1 MTEQEINGLV
11 AKQRKYFQTG
21 ATLPVSTRIT
31 ALRGL
36 YDTISR
42 YENEIHDALKKDLG
56 KSGFESYMC
65 ETGLVLDEISY
76 MLKHIRRFAREKRV
90 RTPLA
95 QFHSRSF
102 KKPSPYGVTLIMSPW
117 NYPFMLTL
125 SPLAD
130 ALAAGNTAV
139 VKPSAYSPY
148 TSEIIMKILSQCF
161 DPQYVAVVTGGRT
174 ENTCLLRE
182 HFDYIFFT
190 GSQAV
195 GKEVMRNAAEHLT
208 PVTLELGGKSPCIV
222 DQSANIR
229 LAARR
234 IVFGKYL
241 NCGQTCVAP
250 DYIYCHRSVKDAL
263 VKEIKQQIQI
273 QIQYGREP
281 LHNPDY
287 GKIIN
292 EKHFDRI
299 LGLIEE
305 RKTVHGGNSDR
316 KALRIEPTVLDN
328 VTFSDPVMQEEIF
341 GPVMPILV
349 FDSLEEVIDRI
360 NTMPHPL
367 ALYFFTSDKAA
378 AKEITSRCGFGGGCI
393 NDTIIHLATTEMG
406 FGGFGESGMGAY
418 HGKTG
423 FDTFSHYKSIV
434 DKKTWLDLPMR
445 YQPYRKMH
453 EKMVRF
459 FLK

>member
-1 MTEQEINGLV
+1 MTEQEIKTIV
-11 AKQRKYFQTG
+11 TRQRKYFQTG
-21 ATLPVSTRIT
+21 STLPVNTRLN
-31 ALRGL
+31 ALRRL
-36 YDTISR
+36 YTAISGS
-42 YENEIHDALKKDLG
+42 EKEIHEALKKDLG

-65 ETGLVLDEISY
+65 ETGLVLEEISY
-76 MLKHIRRFAREKRV
+76 MLKHTARFAREKRV

-102 KKPSPYGVTLIMSPW
+102 QKPSPYGVTLIMSPW
-117 NYPFMLTL
+117 HYPFMLTL
-125 SPLAD
+125 SPLVD

-139 VKPSAYSPY
+139 VKPSAYSPN
-148 TSEIIMKILSQCF
+148 TSEVLRKILSQCF
-161 DPQYVAVVTGGRT
+161 EPQYVAVVTGGRA
-174 ENTCLLRE
+174 ENTCLLHE

-195 GKEVMRNAAEHLT
+195 GKEVMRNAAEYLT

-222 DQSANIR
+222 DQTADIR

-234 IVFGKYL
+234 VVFGKYL

-250 DYIYCHRSVKDAL
+250 DYIYCQRSVKDAFI
-263 VKEIKQQIQI
+263 KEVQKQIKK
-273 QIQYGREP
+273 QYGRHP
-281 LHNPDY
+281 LDNPDY

-299 LGLIEE
+299 LGLIDE
-305 RKTVHGGNSDR
+305 KKVVQGGGSDR
-316 KALRIEPTVLDN
+316 KTLRIEPTVMDN
-328 VTFSDPVMQEEIF
+328 VAFSDPVMQEEIF
-341 GPVMPILV
+341 GPVMPILT
-349 FDSLEEVIDRI
+349 FDSIDEVIHRI
-360 NTMPHPL
+360 NAMPHPL
-367 ALYFFTSDKAA
+367 ALYLFTSDK
-378 AKEITSRCGFGGGCI
+378 KTEKKVISCCGFGGGCI

-418 HGKTG
+418 HGKIG
-423 FDTFSHYKSIV
+423 FDTFTHYKSIV

-445 YQPYRKMH
+445 YQPYRKLH

>member
-1 MTEQEINGLV
+1 MTEQEINRLV
-11 AKQRKYFQTG
+11 TVQRKYFQTG
-21 ATLPVSTRIT
+21 ATLPVDVRIA

-36 YDTISR
+36 YGTIKK

-56 KSGFESYMC
+56 KSRFESYMC
-65 ETGLVLDEISY
+65 ETGLVLEEISY
-76 MLKHIRRFAREKRV
+76 MLKHIRRFSREKRV

-125 SPLAD
+125 SPLVD

-148 TSEIIMKILSQCF
+148 TSEMIQKILSLCF
-161 DPQYVAVVTGGRT
+161 ETQYVAVVTGGRA

-222 DQSANIR
+222 DQSANLR

-263 VKEIKQQIQI
+263 VKEIQHQIQT
-273 QIQYGREP
+273 QYGEEP

-287 GKIIN
+287 GKMIN

-299 LGLIEE
+299 LGLIQ
-305 RKTVHGGNSDR
+305 KQNVVHGGGSDR
-316 KALRIEPTVLDN
+316 NTLRIEPTVLDN
-328 VTFSDPVMQEEIF
+328 VSFADPVMQEEIF
-341 GPVMPILV
+341 GPLMPILV
-349 FDSLEEVIDRI
+349 FDSLDEVIARI
-360 NTMPHPL
+360 NSMPHPL
-367 ALYFFTSDKAA
+367 ALYFFTSDRAA
-378 AKEITSRCGFGGGCI
+378 AREVTSRCGFGGGCI

-434 DKKTWLDLPMR
+434 DKKTWPDLPMR
-445 YQPYRKMH
+445 YQPYQKNY

>member
-31 ALRGL
+31 ALRSL

-161 DPQYVAVVTGGRT
+161 DPQYVAVVTGGLA
-174 ENTCLLRE
+174 ENTCLLQE

-263 VKEIKQQIQI
+263 VKEIKQQI

-378 AKEITSRCGFGGGCI
+378 AKEVTSRCGFGGGCI

>member
-1 MTEQEINGLV
+1 MTEQEIKTIV
-11 AKQRKYFQTG
+11 TRQRKYFQTG
-21 ATLPVSTRIT
+21 STLPVNTRLN
-31 ALRGL
+31 ALRRL
-36 YDTISR
+36 YTAISGS
-42 YENEIHDALKKDLG
+42 EKEIHEALKKDLG

-65 ETGLVLDEISY
+65 ETGLVLEEISY
-76 MLKHIRRFAREKRV
+76 MLKHTARFAREKRV

-102 KKPSPYGVTLIMSPW
+102 QKPSPYGVTLIMSPW

-125 SPLAD
+125 SPLVD

-139 VKPSAYSPY
+139 VKPSAYSPN
-148 TSEIIMKILSQCF
+148 TSEVLRKILSQCF
-161 DPQYVAVVTGGRT
+161 EPQYVAVVTGGRA
-174 ENTCLLRE
+174 ENTCLLHE

-195 GKEVMRNAAEHLT
+195 GKEVMRNAAEYLT

-222 DQSANIR
+222 DQTADIR

-234 IVFGKYL
+234 VVFGKYL

-250 DYIYCHRSVKDAL
+250 DYIYCQRSVKDAFI
-263 VKEIKQQIQI
+263 KEVQKQIKK
-273 QIQYGREP
+273 QYGRHP
-281 LHNPDY
+281 LDNPDY

-299 LGLIEE
+299 LGLIDE
-305 RKTVHGGNSDR
+305 KKVVQGGGSDR
-316 KALRIEPTVLDN
+316 KTLRIEPTVMDN
-328 VTFSDPVMQEEIF
+328 VAFSDPVMQEEIF
-341 GPVMPILV
+341 GPVMPILT
-349 FDSLEEVIDRI
+349 FDSIDEVIHRI
-360 NTMPHPL
+360 NAMPHPL
-367 ALYFFTSDKAA
+367 ALYLFTSDK
-378 AKEITSRCGFGGGCI
+378 KTEKKVISCCGFGGGCI

-418 HGKTG
+418 HGKIG
-423 FDTFSHYKSIV
+423 FDTFTHYKSIV

-445 YQPYRKMH
+445 YQPYRKLH

>member
-1 MTEQEINGLV
+1 MTEQEIKDLV
-11 AKQRKYFQTG
+11 TRQRKYFQTG
-21 ATLPVSTRIT
+21 ATLPVSARTA
-31 ALRGL
+31 ALRKL
-36 YDTISR
+36 YAAISSN
-42 YENEIHDALKKDLG
+42 EKEIHNALKKDLG

-65 ETGLVLDEISY
+65 ETGLVLEEISY
-76 MLKHIRRFAREKRV
+76 MLKHVQRFAGEKRV

-95 QFHSRSF
+95 QFHSRSYQ
-102 KKPSPYGVTLIMSPW
+102 KPSPYGVVLIMSPW

-125 SPLAD
+125 SPLVD

-148 TSEIIMKILSQCF
+148 TSEVLQTILSQCF
-161 DPQYVAVVTGGRT
+161 DPQYVSVVTGGRA
-174 ENTCLLRE
+174 ENTCLLKE

-208 PVTLELGGKSPCIV
+208 PVTLGLGGKSPCIV
-222 DQSANIR
+222 DQTADIK

-250 DYIYCHRSVKDAL
+250 DYIYCHRAVKDRL
-263 VKEIKQQIQI
+263 IKEVQKQIQK
-273 QIQYGREP
+273 QYGKQP
-281 LHNPDY
+281 LRNPNY

-299 LGLIEE
+299 LGLIDE
-305 RKTVHGGNSDR
+305 KKVVHGGNSDR
-316 KALRIEPTVLDN
+316 KTLRIEPTVLDH
-328 VTFSDPVMQEEIF
+328 VTFQDAVMQEEIF
-341 GPVMPILV
+341 GPLMPVLT
-349 FDSLEEVIDRI
+349 FDNLDDVIRKI
-360 NTMPHPL
+360 NSMPHPL
-367 ALYFFTSDKAA
+367 AFYFFTSDKAA
-378 AKEITSRCGFGGGCI
+378 AKKVTSRCGFGGGCI

-418 HGKTG
+418 HGKIG

-434 DKKTWLDLPMR
+434 DKKTWIDLPMR
-445 YQPYRKMH
+445 YQPYQKLH

>member
-1 MTEQEINGLV
+1 MTEQEIKDLITR
-11 AKQRKYFQTG
+11 QRSYFQSG
-21 ATLPVSTRIT
+21 ATLPVSARLA
-31 ALRGL
+31 ALRRL
-36 YDTISR
+36 YNAISSH
-42 YENEIHDALKKDLG
+42 EKEIRRALQKDLG

-65 ETGLVLDEISY
+65 ETGMVLEEISY
-76 MLKHIRRFAREKRV
+76 MLKHTRKFAREQRV
-90 RTPLA
+90 HTPLA
-95 QFHSRSF
+95 QFCSRSY

-148 TSEIIMKILSQCF
+148 TSEVLLSILTECF
-161 DPQYVAVVTGGRT
+161 DPKYVAVVTGGRA

-195 GKEVMRNAAEHLT
+195 GKEVMRSAAEHLT

-222 DQSANIR
+222 DQTADIR

-250 DYIYCHRSVKDAL
+250 DYVYCHRSVKDQL
-263 VKEIKQQIQI
+263 IKEVQKQIRR
-273 QIQYGREP
+273 QYGKQP
-281 LHNPDY
+281 LHSSDY

-299 LGLIEE
+299 LGLIDE
-305 RKTVHGGNSDR
+305 KKVVHGGGSDR
-316 KALRIEPTVLDN
+316 STLRIEPTVMDN
-328 VTFSDPVMQEEIF
+328 VTFSDAVMQEEIF

-349 FDSLEEVIDRI
+349 FDSLDEVIRRI
-360 NTMPHPL
+360 NSMPHPL
-367 ALYFFTSDKAA
+367 ALYIFTTNKKAA
-378 AKEITSRCGFGGGCI
+378 RKVTARCGFGGGCI
-393 NDTIIHLATTEMG
+393 NDTIIHLATSEMG

-423 FDTFSHYKSIV
+423 FDTFTHYKSIV
-434 DKKTWLDLPMR
+434 DKKTWIDLPMR
-445 YQPYRKMH
+445 YQPYRKGD
-453 EKMVRF
+453 EKLVRF

>member
-1 MTEQEINGLV
+1 MTEQEINAIV
-11 AKQRKYFQTG
+11 AAQRKYFQTG
-21 ATLPVSTRIT
+21 ATLPVSFRID
-31 ALRGL
+31 ALRRL
-36 YDTISR
+36 YDAVSGS
-42 YENEIHDALKKDLG
+42 EKEIHDALRKDLG

-65 ETGLVLDEISY
+65 ETGLVLEEISY
-76 MLKHIRRFAREKRV
+76 MLKHVRRFAGEKRV

-95 QFHSRSF
+95 QFHSRSY

-125 SPLAD
+125 SPLVD

-139 VKPSAYSPY
+139 VKPSAYSPC
-148 TSEIIMKILSQCF
+148 TSEVIRQILTKCF
-161 DPQYVAVVTGGRT
+161 EPQYVSVVTGGRA
-174 ENTCLLRE
+174 ENTCLLHE

-190 GSQAV
+190 GSQSV
-195 GKEVMRNAAEHLT
+195 GKEVMRSAADHLT

-222 DQSANIR
+222 DQTANIK

-250 DYIYCHRSVKDAL
+250 DYVYCHRSVRDRL
-263 VKEIKQQIQI
+263 IKEIVKQIRRQF
-273 QIQYGREP
+273 GKKP
-281 LHNPDY
+281 LDNKNY

-299 LGLIEE
+299 LGLIDKE
-305 RKTVHGGNSDR
+305 KVAFGGNSDR
-316 KALRIEPTVLDN
+316 DALRIEPTVMDN
-328 VTFSDPVMQEEIF
+328 VTFSDAVMQEEIF
-341 GPVMPILV
+341 GPVMPVLT
-349 FDSLEEVIDRI
+349 FDSLDEVIR
-360 NTMPHPL
+360 NVNAMPHPL
-367 ALYFFTSDKAA
+367 ALYLFTSSKAA
-378 AKEITSRCGFGGGCI
+378 AKKVTARCGFGGGCI

-406 FGGFGESGMGAY
+406 FGGFGESGMGSY

-423 FDTFSHYKSIV
+423 FDTFTHYKSIV

>member
-1 MTEQEINGLV
+1 MTEQEIKDLV
-11 AKQRKYFQTG
+11 TRQRSYFQSG
-21 ATLPVSTRIT
+21 ATLPVSARLA
-31 ALRGL
+31 ALRRL
-36 YDTISR
+36 YDAISSH
-42 YENEIHDALKKDLG
+42 EKEIRRALQKDLG

-65 ETGLVLDEISY
+65 ETGMVLEEISY
-76 MLKHIRRFAREKRV
+76 MLKHTRKFAREQRV
-90 RTPLA
+90 HTPLA
-95 QFHSRSF
+95 QFCSRSY

-148 TSEIIMKILSQCF
+148 TSEVLLSILTECF
-161 DPQYVAVVTGGRT
+161 DPKYVAVVTGGRA

-195 GKEVMRNAAEHLT
+195 GKEVMRSAAEHLT

-222 DQSANIR
+222 DQTADIR

-250 DYIYCHRSVKDAL
+250 DYVYCHRSVKDRL
-263 VKEIKQQIQI
+263 IKEVQKQIRR
-273 QIQYGREP
+273 QYGKQP
-281 LHNPDY
+281 LHSSDY

-299 LGLIEE
+299 LGLIDE
-305 RKTVHGGNSDR
+305 KKVVHGGGSDR
-316 KALRIEPTVLDN
+316 STLRIEPTVMDN
-328 VTFSDPVMQEEIF
+328 VTFSDAVMQEEIF

-349 FDSLEEVIDRI
+349 FDSLDEVIRRI
-360 NTMPHPL
+360 NSMPHPL
-367 ALYFFTSDKAA
+367 ALYIFTSDKKAA
-378 AKEITSRCGFGGGCI
+378 RKVTARCGFGGGCI
-393 NDTIIHLATTEMG
+393 NDTIIHLATSEMG

-423 FDTFSHYKSIV
+423 FDTFTHYKSIV
-434 DKKTWLDLPMR
+434 DKKTWIDLPMR
-445 YQPYRKMH
+445 YQPYRKGA
-453 EKMVRF
+453 EKLVRF

>member
-1 MTEQEINGLV
+1 MTEQEIKELV
-11 AKQRKYFQTG
+11 TKQRRYFQTG
-21 ATLPVSTRIT
+21 ATLPVSTRIDALHRLYAAIT
-31 ALRGL
+31 EHEKEINDALR
-36 YDTISR
+36 
-42 YENEIHDALKKDLG
+42 KDLG

-65 ETGLVLDEISY
+65 ETGMVLEELSY
-76 MLKHIRRFAREKRV
+76 MIKHTKRFAGEKRV

-95 QFHSRSF
+95 QFHSRSYQ
-102 KKPSPYGVTLIMSPW
+102 KPSPYGVTLIMSPW

-148 TSEIIMKILSQCF
+148 TSEVILRILSQCF
-161 DPQYVAVVTGGRT
+161 EPQYVAVVTGGRA

-222 DQSANIR
+222 DQTANIR
-229 LAARR
+229 LAAKR

-250 DYIYCHRSVKDAL
+250 DYIYCHRSVKDKL
-263 VKEIKQQIQI
+263 IKEVRKQIQK
-273 QIQYGREP
+273 QYGIQP
-281 LHNPDY
+281 LRNPDY

-292 EKHFDRI
+292 EKHFDRL
-299 LGLIEE
+299 LGLIDKN
-305 RKTVHGGNSDR
+305 KTVHGGDSDR
-316 KALRIEPTVLDN
+316 HALRIEPTVLDN
-328 VTFSDPVMQEEIF
+328 VTFADAVMQEEIF
-341 GPVMPILV
+341 GPIMPILI
-349 FDSLEEVIDRI
+349 FDNLDEAIRNI
-360 NTMPHPL
+360 NAMPHPL
-367 ALYFFTSDKAA
+367 ALYLFTSDKAA
-378 AKEITSRCGFGGGCI
+378 AKKVTSRCGFGGGCI

-406 FGGFGESGMGAY
+406 FGGFGESGMGSY
-418 HGKTG
+418 HGKVG

-434 DKKTWLDLPMR
+434 DKKTWIDLPMR
-445 YQPYRKMH
+445 YQPYRKLH
-453 EKMVRF
+453 EKMIRL

>member
-1 MTEQEINGLV
+1 MTEQEINSLV
-11 AKQRKYFQTG
+11 TRQRKYFQTG
-21 ATLPVSTRIT
+21 ATLPVSVRIT

-36 YDTISR
+36 YTAIVK

-65 ETGLVLDEISY
+65 ETGLVLEEISY
-76 MLKHIRRFAREKRV
+76 MLKHIRRFAGEKRV

-125 SPLAD
+125 SPLVD

-139 VKPSAYSPY
+139 VKPSAYSPN
-148 TSEIIMKILSQCF
+148 TSEILRKILSQCF
-161 DPQYVAVVTGGRT
+161 DPPYVAVVTGGRA
-174 ENTCLLRE
+174 ENTCLLGE

-190 GSQAV
+190 GSQTV
-195 GKEVMRNAAEHLT
+195 GKEVMRNAAEYLT

-222 DQSANIR
+222 DQTADIR

-250 DYIYCHRSVKDAL
+250 DYIYCHRSVKDSL
-263 VKEIKQQIQI
+263 VKEIQRQIQL
-273 QIQYGREP
+273 QYGEEP

-305 RKTVHGGNSDR
+305 KKIVHGGNSDR
-316 KALRIEPTVLDN
+316 DTLRIEPTVLDN
-328 VTFSDPVMQEEIF
+328 VTFADPVMQEEIF
-341 GPVMPILV
+341 GPLMPVLV
-349 FDSLEEVIDRI
+349 FDNLDEAITRI
-360 NTMPHPL
+360 NAMPHPL

-378 AKEITSRCGFGGGCI
+378 AKDVTSRCGFGGGCI

-434 DKKTWLDLPMR
+434 DKKTWIDLPMR

>member
-1 MTEQEINGLV
+1 MTEQEIKSLV
-11 AKQRKYFQTG
+11 AKQRTYFQTG
-21 ATLPVSTRIT
+21 ATLPVRTRIQ
-31 ALRGL
+31 ALRRL
-36 YDTISR
+36 YTAIR
-42 YENEIHDALKKDLG
+42 ENEQEIHDALQNDLG
-56 KSGFESYMC
+56 KSSFESYMC
-65 ETGLVLDEISY
+65 ETGLVLEEISH
-76 MLKHIRRFAREKRV
+76 MLKHIRRFSREQRV

-95 QFHSRSF
+95 QFHSRSY
-102 KKPSPYGVTLIMSPW
+102 KKSSPYGVALIMSPW

-125 SPLAD
+125 SPLVD

-139 VKPSAYSPY
+139 VKPSAYSPR
-148 TSEIIMKILSQCF
+148 TSDVILHILSQCF
-161 DPQYVAVVTGGRT
+161 DPRYVAVVTGGRA

-222 DQSANIR
+222 DQTADIP

-250 DYIYCHRSVKDAL
+250 DYIYCHRSVKDQL
-263 VKEIKQQIQI
+263 IKEVQKQIQK
-273 QIQYGREP
+273 QYGSQP
-281 LHNPDY
+281 LANPDY

-299 LGLIEE
+299 LGLIDET
-305 RKTVHGGNSDR
+305 KLVQGGRSDR
-316 KALRIEPTVLDN
+316 ETLRIEPTVLDH
-328 VTFSDPVMQEEIF
+328 VTFSDAVMQEEIF
-341 GPVMPILV
+341 GPIMPFLV
-349 FDSLEEVIDRI
+349 FDSLDEVIRAI
-360 NTMPHPL
+360 NGMPHPL
-367 ALYFFTSDKAA
+367 ALYFFTSDKQA
-378 AKEITSRCGFGGGCI
+378 AKKVTSRCGFGGGCI

-434 DKKTWLDLPMR
+434 DKKTWIDLPMR
-445 YQPYRKMH
+445 YQPYERLH

>member
-161 DPQYVAVVTGGRT
+161 DPQYVAVVTGGRA

-263 VKEIKQQIQI
+263 VKEIKQQI

-378 AKEITSRCGFGGGCI
+378 AKEVTSRCGFGGGCI

>member
-1 MTEQEINGLV
+1 MTEQEIKDLV
-11 AKQRKYFQTG
+11 TRQRSYFQSG
-21 ATLPVSTRIT
+21 ATLPVSARLA
-31 ALRGL
+31 ALRRL
-36 YDTISR
+36 YDAISSH
-42 YENEIHDALKKDLG
+42 EKEIRRALQKDLG

-65 ETGLVLDEISY
+65 ETGMVLEEISY
-76 MLKHIRRFAREKRV
+76 MLKHTARFAREKRV

-102 KKPSPYGVTLIMSPW
+102 QKPSPYGVTLIMSPW

-125 SPLAD
+125 SPLVD

-139 VKPSAYSPY
+139 VKPSAYSPN
-148 TSEIIMKILSQCF
+148 TSEVLRKILSQCF
-161 DPQYVAVVTGGRT
+161 EPQYVAVVTGGRA
-174 ENTCLLRE
+174 ENTCLLHE

-195 GKEVMRNAAEHLT
+195 GKEVMRNAAEYLT
-208 PVTLELGGKSPCIV
+208 PVTLELGGKSPCII
-222 DQSANIR
+222 DQTADIR

-234 IVFGKYL
+234 VVFGKYL

-250 DYIYCHRSVKDAL
+250 DYIYCQRSVKDTFI
-263 VKEIKQQIQI
+263 KEVQNQIKK
-273 QIQYGREP
+273 QYGRHP
-281 LHNPDY
+281 LDNPDY

-299 LGLIEE
+299 LGLIDE
-305 RKTVHGGNSDR
+305 KKVVQGGGSDR
-316 KALRIEPTVLDN
+316 KTLRIEPTVMDN
-328 VTFSDPVMQEEIF
+328 VAFSDPVMQEEIF
-341 GPVMPILV
+341 GPVMPILT
-349 FDSLEEVIDRI
+349 FDSIDEVIHRV
-360 NTMPHPL
+360 NAMPHPL
-367 ALYFFTSDKAA
+367 ALYLFTSDKNTE
-378 AKEITSRCGFGGGCI
+378 KKVISRCGFGGGCI

-418 HGKTG
+418 HGKIG
-423 FDTFSHYKSIV
+423 FDTFTHYKSIV

-445 YQPYRKMH
+445 YQPYRKLH

>member
-1 MTEQEINGLV
+1 MTEKEINSLV
-11 AKQRKYFQTG
+11 KRQRKYFQTG
-21 ATLPVSTRIT
+21 VTLPVSTRVS
-31 ALRGL
+31 ALRRL
-36 YDTISR
+36 YDVISK
-42 YENEIHDALKKDLG
+42 NKKEISDALRKDLG
-56 KSGFESYMC
+56 KSTFESYMC
-65 ETGLVLDEISY
+65 ETGMVLEELSY
-76 MLKHIRRFAREKRV
+76 MLKHTPRFAREKRV

-102 KKPSPYGVTLIMSPW
+102 QKPSPYGVALIMSPW

-125 SPLAD
+125 SPLVD

-139 VKPSAYSPY
+139 VKPSAYSPH
-148 TSEIIMKILSQCF
+148 TSEVILNILSECF
-161 DPQYVAVVTGGRT
+161 QPQYVAVVTGGRL

-190 GSQAV
+190 GSQSV

-208 PVTLELGGKSPCIV
+208 PITLELGGKSPCIV
-222 DQSANIR
+222 DQTANLK
-229 LAARR
+229 LAAKR

-250 DYIYCHRSVKDAL
+250 DYIYCHRSVKGML
-263 VKEIKQQIQI
+263 INEIKRQIQK
-273 QIQYGREP
+273 QYGVQP
-281 LHNPDY
+281 LNNPNY

-292 EKHFDRI
+292 EKHFDR
-299 LGLIEE
+299 LVSLIDE
-305 RKTVHGGNSDR
+305 KKLAHGGSSDR
-316 KALRIEPTVLDN
+316 KALRIEPTVLNN
-328 VTFSDPVMQEEIF
+328 VTFSDAVMQEEIF
-341 GPVMPILV
+341 GPIMPVLAY
-349 FDSLEEVIDRI
+349 DSLEEAIRTVND
-360 NTMPHPL
+360 MPHPL

-378 AKEITSRCGFGGGCI
+378 AKKVTSRCGFGGGCI

-418 HGKTG
+418 HGKVG

-434 DKKTWLDLPMR
+434 DKKTWIDLPMR

-453 EKMVRF
+453 EKMVKF

>member
-1 MTEQEINGLV
+1 MTEQEINSLV
-11 AKQRKYFQTG
+11 NRQRKYFQTG
-21 ATLPVSTRIT
+21 ATLPVSTRVS
-31 ALRGL
+31 ALRRL
-36 YDTISR
+36 YDAISKH
-42 YENEIHDALKKDLG
+42 EKEINEALRKDLG

-65 ETGLVLDEISY
+65 ETGMVLEELSY
-76 MLKHIRRFAREKRV
+76 MLKHTPRFAREKRV

-95 QFHSRSF
+95 QFHSRSCQ
-102 KKPSPYGVTLIMSPW
+102 KPSPYGVTLIMSPW

-139 VKPSAYSPY
+139 VKPSAYSPH
-148 TSEIIMKILSQCF
+148 TSDVILRILSQCF
-161 DPQYVAVVTGGRT
+161 EPKYVAVVTGGRA

-190 GSQAV
+190 GSQTV

-222 DQSANIR
+222 DQTSNIK

-250 DYIYCHRSVKDAL
+250 DYIYCHRSVKDKL
-263 VKEIKQQIQI
+263 VSEVKKQIQK
-273 QIQYGREP
+273 QYGKQP
-281 LHNPDY
+281 LSNPDY

-299 LGLIEE
+299 LGLID
-305 RKTVHGGNSDR
+305 KKKVVHGGSSDR

-328 VTFSDPVMQEEIF
+328 VTFSDAVMQEEIF

-349 FDSLEEVIDRI
+349 FDSLDEVIR
-360 NTMPHPL
+360 NVNAMPHPL
-367 ALYFFTSDKAA
+367 ALYLFTSDNAA
-378 AKEITSRCGFGGGCI
+378 AKKVTSRCGFGGGCI

-418 HGKTG
+418 HGKIG

-434 DKKTWLDLPMR
+434 DKKTWIDLPMR